1 MKDKNYIKVKNHEDL
16 VRDTRSNA
24 IINQNKSAYDNYIEN
39 YKHTYTEKQRIN
51 SLERDLSDVKND
63 INEIKTL
70 LKFLAQNK

>member
-24 IINQNKSAYDNYIEN
+24 IINQNKNAYDNYIEN
-39 YKHTYTEKQRIN
+39 YRNTYTEKQRIN

-63 INEIKTL
+63 INEIKGL
-70 LKFLAQNK
+70 LKSLVQNK

>member
-24 IINQNKSAYDNYIEN
+24 IINQNKNAYDNYIEN
-39 YKHTYTEKQRIN
+39 YRNTYTEKQRIN

-63 INEIKTL
+63 INEIKGL
-70 LKFLAQNK
+70 LKSLAQNK

>member
-24 IINQNKSAYDNYIEN
+24 IINQNKNAYDNYIEN
-39 YKHTYTEKQRIN
+39 YRNTYTEKQRIN

-63 INEIKTL
+63 INEIKRL
-70 LKFLAQNK
+70 LKSLAQNK